1 MSRVF
6 TKKRASKPDNGEEG
20 AVVAPLTAEQLW
32 SRVLGWQARRE
43 HSRAELEAKLR
54 QIDADP
60 GLIDAA
66 LDRLSELGLQ
76 SDDRFAESLVRGQLQ
91 RGRGQRMIRQT
102 LQQRGIAADHPAL
115 AEQTESIDWVEQAR
129 QLLTR
134 RFGESLPDEAREKA
148 RQVRFLQYR
157 GFSLGQALNAIQS
170 LAAARHEDE

>member
-6 TKKRASKPDNGEEG
+6 SKKRASKPADGEEG

-60 GLIDAA
+60 GLIESA
-66 LDRLSELGLQ
+66 LDRLAELGLQ
-76 SDDRFAESLVRGQLQ
+76 NDDRFAESLVRGQLQ

-115 AEQTESIDWVEQAR
+115 AEQTESVDWVEQAR
-129 QLLTR
+129 HLLAR
-134 RFGESLPDEAREKA
+134 RFGDPLPGDAREKA

-157 GFSLGQALNAIQS
+157 GFSMGQALSAIQ
-170 LAAARHEDE
+170 LLVAGHHEDE

>member
-6 TKKRASKPDNGEEG
+6 TKKRASKPDNDEEG
-20 AVVAPLTAEQLW
+20 AVVVPLTAEQLW

-43 HSRAELEAKLR
+43 HSRAELETKLR

-66 LDRLSELGLQ
+66 LDRLAELGLQ
-76 SDDRFAESLVRGQLQ
+76 NDDRFAESLVRGQLQ
-91 RGRGQRMIRQT
+91 RGRGQRMIRQK

-115 AEQTESIDWVEQAR
+115 AEQTESVDWVEQAR

-134 RFGESLPDEAREKA
+134 RFGDPLPDEAREKA

-157 GFSLGQALNAIQS
+157 GFSLGQALGAIQS
-170 LAAARHEDE
+170 LAAGRHEDE